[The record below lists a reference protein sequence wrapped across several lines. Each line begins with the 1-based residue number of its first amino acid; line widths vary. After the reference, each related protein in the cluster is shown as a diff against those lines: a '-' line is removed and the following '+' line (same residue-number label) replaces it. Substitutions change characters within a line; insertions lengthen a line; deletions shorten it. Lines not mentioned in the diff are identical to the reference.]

1 MAYSGFDGIIIAFSS
16 LFIIGIFH
24 PIVIKGEYYFSE
36 KIWPVFLVAGLLLCA
51 LSVFTS
57 GIVSV
62 ILALAGS
69 ACLWSIKELKEQTK
83 RVEKGWFPKN
93 ERRKDNAQVKKEN
106 DEIKGDK
113 KSTEK

>member
-36 KIWPVFLVAGLLLCA
+36 KIWPVFLVAGLLLCV
-51 LSVFTS
+51 LSVFTR

-93 ERRKDNAQVKKEN
+93 ERRKDNMQAKKEN
-106 DEIKGDK
+106 GKIKDEKFA
-113 KSTEK
+113 EK

>member
-1 MAYSGFDGIIIAFSS
+1 MAYSEFDGIIIAFSS

-24 PIVIKGEYYFSE
+24 PIVIKGEYYFTE

-51 LSVFTS
+51 FSVFTS

-62 ILALAGS
+62 ILALTGS

-93 ERRKDNAQVKKEN
+93 ERRKDRTKSKTVN
-106 DEIKGDK
+106 DEIKDEK
-113 KSTEK
+113 KK

>member
-36 KIWPVFLVAGLLLCA
+36 KIWPVFLVAGLILCA
-51 LSVFTS
+51 FSVFTS

-62 ILALAGS
+62 ILALTGS

-93 ERRKDNAQVKKEN
+93 ERRKDNVKSKKEN
-106 DEIKGDK
+106 GKIKDEKFA
-113 KSTEK
+113 EK